1 MECCL
6 YIYSHYCVLASGRVH
21 KRHKSKVLRIPIV
34 IFSISCILELESL
47 TVLYVNKIEEVLEIG
62 LFTSGHVGTSHDGG
76 AYLREV
82 LRLHPLELTEEGGG
96 GHFIE
101 AQLGDLLDEGRFLR
115 GCEDLLDF
123 IVGLV
128 HDVEHLVEG
137 LSQVGDSWGL
147 LEIHKVVCEGWGCL
161 RASHS
166 KSGTKK
172 DKK

>member
-1 MECCL
+1 MECSL
-6 YIYSHYCVLASGRVH
+6 YIYCHYCVFASGRVH
-21 KRHKSKVLRIPIV
+21 KRHKSKVFRIPIV

-47 TVLYVNKIEEVLEIG
+47 TVLNVNKIEEVLEIG
-62 LFTSGHVGTSHDGG
+62 LFTSRHVGTSHDGG

-82 LRLHPLELTEEGGG
+82 LGLHSLELAEEGGG

-123 IVGLV
+123 VVGLV

-147 LEIHKVVCEGWGCL
+147 LELYKVNSEGWSCL
-161 RASHS
+161 RASH
-166 KSGTKK
+166 KPEWYQEG
-172 DKK
+172 